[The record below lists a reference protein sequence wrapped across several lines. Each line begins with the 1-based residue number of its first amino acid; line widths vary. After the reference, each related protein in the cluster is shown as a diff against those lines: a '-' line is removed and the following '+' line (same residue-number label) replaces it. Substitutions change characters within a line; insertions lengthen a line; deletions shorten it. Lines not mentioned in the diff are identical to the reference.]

1 MKAPTIKNTGDG
13 SLCSADATRK
23 TQRYVPCVS
32 KGRFLRVLS
41 VDLRKSLWNRWFVIA
56 LLASFFSLLLAITR
70 DLSYLPTYMEMEYT
84 EEPRWAEIL
93 TTASL
98 GSFAAL
104 ALPALSALPAAGL
117 ALLEIQS
124 GAARAAVFRTG
135 YFRYAI
141 SKAMACLLSGVLV
154 QAGALLL
161 LIALFNGFRLSSL
174 HGLIPLAV
182 WAPALPPLLARLLCG
197 GLWAGAG
204 SLIAL
209 LSMTASAASI
219 GPLCLCYALIM
230 VGTRFFPALPMI
242 NPVNWL
248 QAPAP
253 GLLLALPLLAA
264 ALAFVLIRE
273 VKAHV

>member
-1 MKAPTIKNTGDG
+1 M
-13 SLCSADATRK
+13 ATF
-23 TQRYVPCVS
+23 V
-32 KGRFLRVLS
+32 RVLS
-41 VDLRKSLWNRWFVIA
+41 VDLRKSLRNRWFVIA

-70 DLSYLPTYMEMEYT
+70 DLGYLPTHMQMEYT
-84 EEPRWAEIL
+84 EEPRWAELLI
-93 TTASL
+93 TAMQ

-117 ALLEIQS
+117 ALLEIQT

-135 YFRYAI
+135 YLRYALGKTI
-141 SKAMACLLSGVLV
+141 ACLFSGMLV
-154 QAGALLL
+154 QAGGILLL
-161 LIALFNGFRLSSL
+161 MLLLNILRLSGL
-174 HGLIPLAV
+174 HGPIPLVA
-182 WAPALPPLLARLLCG
+182 WGEALSPLMARILCG
-197 GLWAGAG
+197 GLWAGLG

-230 VGTRFFPALPMI
+230 VGTRFFPTVPMI

-248 QAPAP
+248 QTLTP
-253 GLLLALPLLAA
+253 GLLLALPLAGLAM
-264 ALAFVLIRE
+264 ALLLRRE